1 MSKTVYI
8 NHKILPLLKET
19 ALLGSLPDD
28 ILATSVGQKTPLS
41 NNPAFPDVYDDS
53 FIQSLTEKQF
63 ETAKEELK
71 KIGTIDDVPETKME
85 EVLEKLILKCQEEEK
100 PFKNALEKL
109 CYNYVVKFFGVPDD
123 MVQMELDLVEE
134 VSIDGNAIQLDPIK
148 VSSDAEYDSLDVIK
162 KIRREVGK
170 RRVLNVLAMGAGM
183 QISSNIKSYVADIYE
198 INPKLPELYR
208 KIIALNDYLLFS
220 REFVLTEENKMQMGT
235 VMVGLKN
242 VDDKVLIHSQGK
254 IFPVLLSETIRGF
267 FDLFGSHGLP
277 EDPSTAIEVMRK
289 ADYLKAEPWDMRLG
303 PALWTLLSDNFEDA
317 DSNLIPYLYKI
328 IAKLPI
334 KKFNFFMRETF
345 AHTGTGKRIM
355 KEIIAKAKEQKE
367 FDGFETQMALK
378 KMNKNLLSDE
388 IAPEE
393 L

>member
-1 MSKTVYI
+1 MD
-8 NHKILPLLKET
+8 
-19 ALLGSLPDD
+19 SLPDD
-28 ILATSVGQKTPLS
+28 ILATAVGQKTPLS

-63 ETAKEELK
+63 EAAKEELK

-123 MVQMELDLVEE
+123 MIQMQLDLVEE

-277 EDPSTAIEVMRK
+277 EDPSTAIEVMKK

-303 PALWTLLSDNFEDA
+303 PALWILLSDNFEDA

-345 AHTGTGKRIM
+345 VHTGTGKRIM